1 MLAAEPGEVVSF
13 CVALEADVS
22 CCVAVGTG
30 VDCCITLG
38 ITIGVALG
46 ATVCVALGTGVGCC
60 GGGTLR
66 AVVGIDSGR
75 KLVQLSEAVAAAVP

>member
-1 MLAAEPGEVVSF
+1 MFAGEPGEVISF
-13 CVALEADVS
+13 WVALGADVS

-38 ITIGVALG
+38 ITLGLALR

-66 AVVGIDSGR
+66 AVVGIDSGQ
-75 KLVQLSEAVAAAVP
+75 KLVQLSEAVAAAVL